1 MADDLSDD
9 RHNADTGSN
18 ADRPLPREQRVL
30 PHRVK
35 LVLHKAQHRI
45 IHEAARNERDESR
58 EQKHRRGRFRDLRGN
73 LAVSR
78 RKARH
83 HDEQIEHTLNMI
95 FQQKVKSPAEH
106 AVDRGRNDLVAR
118 HVHQK
123 AVADGGKQRRE

>member
-1 MADDLSDD
+1 MSDIARVADE
-9 RHNADTGSN
+9 
-18 ADRPLPREQRVL
+18 PLPRAQRVL
-30 PHRVK
+30 PHGVK

-45 IHEAARNERDESR
+45 IYEAARNERNEAR
-58 EQKHRRGRFRDLRGN
+58 KQEHRRGRFRDLRGN